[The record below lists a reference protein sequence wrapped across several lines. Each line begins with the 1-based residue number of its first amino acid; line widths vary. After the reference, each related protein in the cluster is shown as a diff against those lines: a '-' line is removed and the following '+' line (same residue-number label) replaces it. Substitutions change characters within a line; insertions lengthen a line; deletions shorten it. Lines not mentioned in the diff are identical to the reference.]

1 MQRPK
6 TSYLDAQFGTLTQRS
21 VHPTAPVLLTK
32 IQEMRSVPTFSL
44 HSASISRILEPSPQ
58 GLILGKCKVELQF
71 FQGLFI
77 YYVITCREEGGQK
90 MTISFA
96 YFEGYINAYILHMQ
110 METGEGAWVQKCLK
124 LCLRN
129 EWSQSTLPLNT
140 TGPFAGLKLI
150 KDSIKKDTN
159 FENGITICLRF
170 RISERMSCKESA
182 IFFRKSCIYGPYE
195 TKSLKLSKFQIF
207 GIKSLL
213 AKYVPSRSME
223 HTAMRKLERL
233 QFSTSSLF
241 DKI

>member
-1 MQRPK
+1 MYQILL
-6 TSYLDAQFGTLTQRS
+6 YLVPFKLLCM
-21 VHPTAPVLLTK
+21 VLLAL
-32 IQEMRSVPTFSL
+32 IHASTF
-44 HSASISRILEPSPQ
+44 
-58 GLILGKCKVELQF
+58 LGGKRLKHELLLVVTAYSYKST
-71 FQGLFI
+71 FQNYSCFRHLSKGLFI

-96 YFEGYINAYILHMQ
+96 YFEGYIYAYILHMQ

-182 IFFRKSCIYGPYE
+182 IFFRKSCIYCPCQ
-195 TKSLKLSKFQIF
+195 TKSLKLSKF
-207 GIKSLL
+207 
-213 AKYVPSRSME
+213 
-223 HTAMRKLERL
+223 
-233 QFSTSSLF
+233 
-241 DKI
+241 